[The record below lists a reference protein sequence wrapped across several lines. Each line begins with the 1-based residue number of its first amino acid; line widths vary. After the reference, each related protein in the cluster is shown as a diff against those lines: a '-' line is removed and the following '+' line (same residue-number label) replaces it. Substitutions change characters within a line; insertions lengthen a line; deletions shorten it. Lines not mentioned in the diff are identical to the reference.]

1 MALTNTVHVD
11 YDTKTRRL
19 KMTYPFFLADAARN
33 FPSRRFDPKSKTWRM
48 PLVRGNI
55 FHLKESAHIVKY
67 EMTDAAV
74 AAIADYE
81 NLMSGPKYQPFPY
94 HLYDFKKSEKAY
106 EPMEHQRKMLDKAWN
121 LPAIA
126 WFAKMGTGKTFAAIH
141 LACARFKA
149 GLIDSVVIVCP
160 STLRSTWRKEL
171 AKYSTVEYDFKIHE
185 TKAAWLKEFYAD
197 RKSGALQILAVSVEG
212 LGVSPALYD
221 SVCGF
226 FPGREVM
233 VIMDESSRIKNPAAK
248 RTERTIEFRDAAK
261 YRVILNGTPI
271 ALGIQDLWSQYE
283 FLDPNIIGSGDYWS
297 FKTRYLT
304 MGGYE
309 MKQIVG
315 VQNIEELMKLIEPY
329 TVEVSKDVLNLPPK
343 IPKTRY
349 CSATPEQKML
359 LRLVKTGNSTDPNA
373 PLIKVDNVLERVLR
387 WRQIVGGWIPRQ
399 DFLTEKVTLEPL
411 KENPKMDLLF
421 DTIADHY
428 EGSKFIIWSTFIH
441 EIEYIA
447 DKLAA
452 DYGQDAVRKYYG
464 ATDKLE
470 RSKIE
475 DAYCNDPRLR
485 FFIGNPATAGLGLT
499 LVSDMDDVMVYYSG
513 TNAYIDRAQSE
524 DRAHRIGQHSSVV
537 VMDLVM
543 EKTIDEQ
550 IIAAN
555 AEKMSVEEYIML
567 RLKNGAPLESMELTG

>member
-399 DFLTEKVTLEPL
+399 DPLTEKVTLEPL
-411 KENPKMDLLF
+411 KENPKINLLF

-447 DKLAA
+447 DKLAT